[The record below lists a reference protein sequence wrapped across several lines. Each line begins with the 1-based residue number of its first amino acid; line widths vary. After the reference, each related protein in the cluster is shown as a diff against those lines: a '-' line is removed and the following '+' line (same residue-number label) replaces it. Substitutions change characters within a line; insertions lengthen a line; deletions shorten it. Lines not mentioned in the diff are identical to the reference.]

1 MKHYKIVKL
10 KSGEDIIGTVRLS
23 KDGTIKVYRP
33 MIFKSMVTQDLFGGM
48 REVFMLKDWLMLSD
62 SKVAVLSKD
71 SINTIV
77 PASIETSKLYETEK
91 HKLDIKPNKPKKE
104 AGLPFP
110 FPPMPEG
117 ISDEDLLN
125 DFKKHVEDMID
136 SSMKNDEMDSNLKD
150 LAKPQKGD
158 KMVFMNLV
166 FSPEV
171 IVQLLK
177 SGLLDRKELG
187 EMINEITNE
196 NGEGMSPDKYTG
208 NDKDKKDLGNSWTDW
223 PSDPNSEDYK

>member
-1 MKHYKIVKL
+1 MKNYKIIKL
-10 KSGEDIIGTVRLS
+10 KSGDDLIGTVRVT
-23 KDGTIKVYRP
+23 KDGTIKIHRP
-33 MIFKSMVTQDLFGGM
+33 MIFKSVVTQDLFGGM

-62 SKVAVLSKD
+62 VKIAAISKE
-71 SINTIV
+71 SINTII
-77 PASIETSKLYETEK
+77 PASADAGKLYEAEK
-91 HKLDIKPNKPKKE
+91 HKLDNKPAKPKK
-104 AGLPFP
+104 GSGFPFP
-110 FPPMPEG
+110 FPPMPDG
-117 ISDEDLLN
+117 TSDEDLIN
-125 DFKKHVEDMID
+125 DFKKHVEDMLD

-196 NGEGMSPDKYTG
+196 NGEGMNPEKFTG
-208 NDKDKKDLGNSWTDW
+208 DEKDQKDLGNKWTDW
-223 PSDPNSEDYK
+223 PADPNSEDYK

>member
-1 MKHYKIVKL
+1 MKTYKILKL
-10 KSGEDIIGTVRLS
+10 KSGEDIIGTVRIT

-33 MIFKSMVTQDLFGGM
+33 MVFKSMITPDLFGGM

-62 SKVAVLSKD
+62 TKIAALSKD
-71 SINTIV
+71 AINTIV
-77 PASIETSKLYETEK
+77 PASLDITSLYEAEK
-91 HKLDIKPNKPKKE
+91 QKSDKPKKPKKMS
-104 AGLPFP
+104 GFP
-110 FPPMPEG
+110 FPSLPQDMP
-117 ISDEDLLN
+117 SDEELIN
-125 DFKKHVEDMID
+125 EFKKHVEDMID

-150 LAKPQKGD
+150 LAKPKKGD

-171 IVQLLK
+171 IVELLK

-196 NGEGMSPDKYTG
+196 NGEGMSPNKYTG
-208 NDKDKKDLGNSWTDW
+208 DNKDKKDLGNKWTDW
-223 PSDPNSEDYK
+223 PADPNSEDYK